1 MEESINLYEKI
12 LREFKIKK
20 QDISTYS
27 PLTLAYIG
35 DGIYE
40 IVIRS
45 LVVGHG
51 NGQVNKLHKKS
62 SSLVKAETQSKIIKL
77 LMDEMTEE
85 EVHIF
90 KRGEDIK
97 FDSQNLDLYNDTRQQ
112 SVIDN
117 TEIMGNE
124 NNLYFEFG
132 GIISVARVSK
142 YEVSKIGDVVDFVMM
157 PQKMHFFD
165 EETERAVF

>member
-51 NGQVNKLHKKS
+51 NGQVNRLHKKS

-77 LMDEMTEE
+77 LMDELTEE

-90 KRGEDIK
+90 KRGRNAHSFTSAKNASSADYHMATGFEAVMGY
-97 FDSQNLDLYNDTRQQ
+97 LYMEGRMQR
-112 SVIDN
+112 I
-117 TEIMGNE
+117 
-124 NNLYFEFG
+124 FELVERG
-132 GIISVARVSK
+132 LEKI
-142 YEVSKIGDVVDFVMM
+142 EVVW
-157 PQKMHFFD
+157 
-165 EETERAVF
+165 

>member
-77 LMDEMTEE
+77 LMDELTEE
-85 EVHIF
+85 EVHVF
-90 KRGEDIK
+90 KRGRNAHSFTSAKNASSADYHMATGFEAVMGY
-97 FDSQNLDLYNDTRQQ
+97 LYMEGRMQR
-112 SVIDN
+112 I
-117 TEIMGNE
+117 
-124 NNLYFEFG
+124 FELVERG
-132 GIISVARVSK
+132 LEKI
-142 YEVSKIGDVVDFVMM
+142 EVVW
-157 PQKMHFFD
+157 
-165 EETERAVF
+165 

>member
-90 KRGEDIK
+90 KRGRNAHSFTSAKNASSADYHMATGFEAVMGY
-97 FDSQNLDLYNDTRQQ
+97 LYMEGRMQR
-112 SVIDN
+112 I
-117 TEIMGNE
+117 
-124 NNLYFEFG
+124 FELVERG
-132 GIISVARVSK
+132 LEKI
-142 YEVSKIGDVVDFVMM
+142 EVVW
-157 PQKMHFFD
+157 
-165 EETERAVF
+165 

>member
-77 LMDEMTEE
+77 LMDELTEE

-90 KRGEDIK
+90 KRGRNAHSFTSAKNASSSDYHMATGFEAVMGY
-97 FDSQNLDLYNDTRQQ
+97 LYMEGRMQR
-112 SVIDN
+112 I
-117 TEIMGNE
+117 
-124 NNLYFEFG
+124 FELVERG
-132 GIISVARVSK
+132 LEKI
-142 YEVSKIGDVVDFVMM
+142 EVVW
-157 PQKMHFFD
+157 
-165 EETERAVF
+165 

>member
-77 LMDEMTEE
+77 LMDELTEE
-85 EVHIF
+85 
-90 KRGEDIK
+90 
-97 FDSQNLDLYNDTRQQ
+97 
-112 SVIDN
+112 
-117 TEIMGNE
+117 
-124 NNLYFEFG
+124 
-132 GIISVARVSK
+132 
-142 YEVSKIGDVVDFVMM
+142 
-157 PQKMHFFD
+157 
-165 EETERAVF
+165 